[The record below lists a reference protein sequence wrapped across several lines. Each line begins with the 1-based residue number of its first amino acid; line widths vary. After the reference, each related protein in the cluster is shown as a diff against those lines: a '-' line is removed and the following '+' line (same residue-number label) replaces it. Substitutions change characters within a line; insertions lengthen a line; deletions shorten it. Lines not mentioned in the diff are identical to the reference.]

1 MIRPANSDMA
11 LGRGFPPAPPEAVP
25 PVIDDTYTAQH
36 EALVNR
42 LGPNPGY
49 IIDILVDD
57 GRQNTRANVSSVVAN
72 N

>member
-1 MIRPANSDMA
+1 MIRPANSHMA
-11 LGRGFPPAPPEAVP
+11 LGRSFPPAPPEAVP

-42 LGPNPGY
+42 LGPNPGD

-57 GRQNTRANVSSVVAN
+57 GRQDTRASVSGVVAN